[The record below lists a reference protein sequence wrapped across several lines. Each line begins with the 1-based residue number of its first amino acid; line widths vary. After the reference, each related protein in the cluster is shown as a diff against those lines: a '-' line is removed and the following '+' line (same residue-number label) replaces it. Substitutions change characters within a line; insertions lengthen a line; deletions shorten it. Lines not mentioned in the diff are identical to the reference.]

1 MRNKSF
7 FNWGVWSSIFIFSL
21 MLILAGCKEES
32 AALPEPHDPTKP
44 VTVTDFIPK
53 TGGVGQRLVIYG
65 DNFGND
71 TSIVHVTVGGKEA
84 VVVGLNNNA
93 IYCIVPGKAY
103 EGNIEVRVGTDA
115 NPKIATAAEIFAY
128 QRKMVVTTLAGYED
142 ERGNYETK
150 DGPFR
155 DCGGF
160 RNPSW
165 LIFDPKDPQ
174 LLYMA
179 QDGGDVRLLNFR
191 DSVVTTPITRG
202 MGNWD
207 RIRNIEFTLDGDHM
221 IISND
226 QWGENGISTSILS
239 RKNNFKDP
247 QMLTS
252 YRACNGASI
261 HPVNGEMY
269 FNSYEKGQFYRFD
282 MNKYFSEGLGAK
294 GYVELFK
301 IQDNGWEFN
310 IRIHPTGNYAYIV
323 VINKHYIL
331 RTDYNWK
338 RKEFMQPYVV
348 CGEAGAR
355 GWADGVG
362 TDVRL
367 HNPYQGVFV
376 KNPSYEGKAD
386 EYDFYFTE
394 QHNHDIRILTPAGK
408 VTTFAGRGSS
418 SINPDPWGY
427 IDGDLRMEARF
438 DQPKGLAYDEASKTF
453 YVGDAENRRIRKIS
467 FEE

>member
-1 MRNKSF
+1 MRNKTF
-7 FNWGVWSSIFIFSL
+7 LNPKVGGNLLLLSL
-21 MLILAGCKEES
+21 MIMLAGCKEES
-32 AALPEPHDPTKP
+32 AALPQPHDPSRP
-44 VTVTDFIPK
+44 VTITDFLPK

-71 TSIVHVTVGGKEA
+71 TSIVHVTIGGKEA
-84 VVVGLNNNA
+84 VVVGLNNTA
-93 IYCIVPGKAY
+93 LYCIVPERAY
-103 EGNIEVRVGTDA
+103 EGNIEVRVGSDA
-115 NPKIATAAEIFAY
+115 NPKVVAAAELFAY

-150 DGPFR
+150 DGPFW

-165 LIFDPKDPQ
+165 LEFDPLNPQ
-174 LLYMA
+174 MLYMA
-179 QDGGDVRLLNFR
+179 QDGGDVRLLNFQ
-191 DSVVTTPITRG
+191 DSMVTTPITRG

-207 RIRNIEFTLDGDHM
+207 RIRTIGFTNDGNHM

-226 QWGENGISTSILS
+226 QGGVNDISTSILS
-239 RKNNFKDP
+239 RVNNFRDP
-247 QMLTS
+247 QALTT
-252 YRACNGASI
+252 YKQCNGAAV

-269 FNSYEKGQFYRFD
+269 FNSYEKGQFFRFD
-282 MNKYFSEGLGAK
+282 LNKYFSDGLGLK
-294 GYVELFK
+294 DYVELYK
-301 IQDNGWEFN
+301 IQDNDWEFN
-310 IRIHPTGNYAYIV
+310 IRIHPSGDYAYIV

-331 RTDYNWK
+331 RTDYNWE

-348 CGEAGAR
+348 CGEAFAE
-355 GWADGVG
+355 GWVDGVG
-362 TDVRL
+362 TSVRL
-367 HNPYQGVFV
+367 RNPYQGVFV
-376 KNPSYEGKAD
+376 KNSAYADKAD

-394 QHNHDIRILTPAGK
+394 QHNHDIRILTPEGK

-418 SINPDPWGY
+418 SINPNPWGY

-438 DQPKGLAYDEASKTF
+438 DQPKGLAYDEASNTF

>member
-7 FNWGVWSSIFIFSL
+7 FIKRVWDSIFVLSFL
-21 MLILAGCKEES
+21 LLLASCKEES
-32 AALPEPHDPTKP
+32 TALPEPHDPSKP

-53 TGGVGQRLVIYG
+53 AGGVGQRMVIYG
-65 DNFGND
+65 NNFGND
-71 TSIVHVTVGGKEA
+71 TSIVHVSIGGKEA
-84 VVVGLNNNA
+84 IIVGLNNNSL
-93 IYCIVPGKAY
+93 YCIVPEKAY
-103 EGNIEVRVGTDA
+103 EGNIEVRVGSNA
-115 NPKIATAAEIFAY
+115 NPKVVTASEIFDY

-150 DGPFR
+150 DGPFW

-160 RNPSW
+160 SNPSW

-174 LLYMA
+174 MLYMA
-179 QDGGDVRLLNFR
+179 QDGGDVRLLNFK

-202 MGNWD
+202 MGNWS
-207 RIRNIEFTLDGDHM
+207 RIRTIDFTHDGEHM
-221 IISND
+221 IIAND
-226 QWGENGISTSILS
+226 QGGVNDISTSILS
-239 RKNNFKDP
+239 RLNNFRDP
-247 QMLTS
+247 QALTT
-252 YRACNGASI
+252 YRQCNGGSV
-261 HPVNGEMY
+261 HPINGELY
-269 FNSYEKGQFYRFD
+269 FNSYEKGQFFRFD
-282 MNKYFSEGLGAK
+282 LIKYFNEGLGLK
-294 GYVELFK
+294 DYKELFK
-301 IQDNGWEFN
+301 IQDNDWEFN

-331 RTDYNWK
+331 RTDYNWE

-348 CGEAGAR
+348 CGEAFAS
-355 GWADGVG
+355 GWTDGVG
-362 TDVRL
+362 TGARL
-367 HNPYQGVFV
+367 RNPYQGVFV
-376 KNPSYEGKAD
+376 KNPEYSGKAD

-394 QHNHDIRILTPAGK
+394 EHNHDIRTLTPEGK

-438 DQPKGLAYDEASKTF
+438 DRPKGLAYDEASNTF
-453 YVGDAENRRIRKIS
+453 YVGDTENRRIRKIS